1 MSCDTG
7 TPTASTREPNKATKK
22 RTIKTI
28 KKPNKRPSKTQAS
41 RNSAVCV
48 HLAQSVQ
55 LKALRR
61 DLRHNVKYALVGRG
75 RFRGF
80 VPIDSDGHVQL
91 GQKCG
96 GLTKRLNEHIFSYG
110 QLPSITKQALE
121 RRSRTKTQSGFARG
135 KKVDAQLTR
144 IANGG
149 TLRLS
154 ALHPLSS
161 ATLGALR
168 TEGMQLVCGQLPVG
182 SNTHRLA
189 TAVDLVALRV
199 DAGGQQEL
207 VLVELKTGFDQG
219 RTMAAMKAG
228 RSQNL
233 RGPLSAASDC
243 LTHRHMAQI
252 AAATALFVGDQT
264 AIELLKRHNISSVS
278 GVLLYANNESVEF
291 HAMDSWWVSRGAAI
305 VMACAA

>member
-1 MSCDTG
+1 M
-7 TPTASTREPNKATKK
+7 
-22 RTIKTI
+22 
-28 KKPNKRPSKTQAS
+28 
-41 RNSAVCV
+41 
-48 HLAQSVQ
+48 HLAQTLQ

-61 DLRHNVKYALVGRG
+61 DLQHNVKYALVGKG

-80 VPIDSDGHVQL
+80 APIGSDGRAQL

-96 GLTKRLNEHIFSYG
+96 GLTKRLSEHIFSYG

-121 RRSRTKTQSGFARG
+121 RRSRRQSGFARG

-168 TEGMQLVCGQLPVG
+168 TEGMQLVCGQLSVG
-182 SNTHRLA
+182 SNTHHLA
-189 TAVDLVALRV
+189 TAIDLVALRV
-199 DAGGQQEL
+199 GTDGRQEL
-207 VLVELKTGFDQG
+207 VLIELKTGFDQG
-219 RTMAAMKAG
+219 RTMSAMKAG

-233 RGPLSAASDC
+233 RGPLSSASDC

-252 AAATALFVGDQT
+252 AAAAALFVGDQT
-264 AIELLKRHNISSVS
+264 VTELLTRHNISRVS
-278 GVLLYANNESVEF
+278 GVLLYANNESVEL
-291 HAMDSWWVSRGAAI
+291 HAMDNWWVSRGAAI